1 MDYKL
6 LQCNN
11 TFHHMTNCPKEN
23 KGKMNFVSPF
33 SYMVELLRYIKNL
46 LKWQEHEE
54 REKKR
59 EEKYIYKKKLIFE
72 PKT

>member
-11 TFHHMTNCPKEN
+11 AFHQMTNCPKED

-33 SYMVELLRYIKNL
+33 SSMVELLRYIENL

-54 REKKR
+54 RERKR
-59 EEKYIYKKKLIFE
+59 EEKIYIKRIFDF
-72 PKT
+72 